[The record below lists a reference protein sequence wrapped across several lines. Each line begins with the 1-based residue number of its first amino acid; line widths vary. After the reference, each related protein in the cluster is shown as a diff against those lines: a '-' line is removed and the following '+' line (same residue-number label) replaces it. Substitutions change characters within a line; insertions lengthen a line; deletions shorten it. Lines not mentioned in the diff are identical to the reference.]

1 MNFARTA
8 LILLLISA
16 CTDQKKPEPVPPS
29 GPAGQAKL
37 KAAVF
42 HEGVAS
48 EVIRKDQFSYV
59 RVGEDWYALVAADIR
74 PGQRVKIEEQAVFNG
89 FESKT
94 LHRTFKKIIFG
105 VIHR

>member
-1 MNFARTA
+1 MNFTRTA

-16 CTDQKKPEPVPPS
+16 CTDQKKAEPVPPS

-59 RVGEDWYALVAADIR
+59 RVGEDWYALVAADVR
-74 PGQRVKIEEQAVFNG
+74 PGQRVKIEEQAIFND

-94 LHRTFKKIIFG
+94 LHRVFKKIIFG
-105 VIHR
+105 VLVK

>member
-1 MNFARTA
+1 MNFMRVA
-8 LILLLISA
+8 LILILISA
-16 CTDQKKPEPVPPS
+16 CTEQKKPGPVPPS

-37 KAAVF
+37 KASTF
-42 HEGVAS
+42 REGVAK

-59 RVGEDWYALVAADIR
+59 RVGEDWYALVAADVR
-74 PGQRVKIEEQAVFNG
+74 PGQRVKIEEQAVFND

-105 VIHR
+105 VLVK